1 MLPPYIE
8 IFIYEKHKNLNF
20 WWHFKVPQPDCL
32 WANFSSF
39 GQILLHWQWHFSS
52 AWSLVEIF
60 KPRHFWTMSPNITCS
75 VSLESYNPYL
85 HPEKVSKNPKIHR
98 IHSSL
103 SNNAKSHFGSLGSL
117 GIN

>member
-52 AWSLVEIF
+52 A
-60 KPRHFWTMSPNITCS
+60 
-75 VSLESYNPYL
+75 
-85 HPEKVSKNPKIHR
+85 
-98 IHSSL
+98 
-103 SNNAKSHFGSLGSL
+103 
-117 GIN
+117 